1 MRDYRIIFWEGL
13 KCKRVLLSIPSS
25 LNKLSVVSCL
35 VGIHFFEKEKKKKEK
50 QSKLL
55 GNF

>member
-13 KCKRVLLSIPSS
+13 KCNRVLLSIPSS